1 MTWNSILFY
10 SNLYDKRKWP
20 DKQNI
25 SSYVNDLTNV
35 SYLAEERSNVC
46 EGILRYDECY
56 VLIDWVGGPDG
67 KRFGSRSG
75 RTVNNHFIIWPLW
88 CWKFC
93 LNVNMT
99 QMHNIRRPRSGQRQK
114 GFHNKRL
121 SLMSSPWIPTI
132 NGW

>member
-67 KRFGSRSG
+67 KCLARGQDVLSIIILSYDHFGVENSVW
-75 RTVNNHFIIWPLW
+75 T
-88 CWKFC
+88 
-93 LNVNMT
+93 
-99 QMHNIRRPRSGQRQK
+99 
-114 GFHNKRL
+114 
-121 SLMSSPWIPTI
+121 
-132 NGW
+132 